1 MVDEQDWRSSTSGG
15 PPSSLVSAPERLLG
29 LSYMP
34 ADSIVNHLLDIPPAW
49 RDRTPFTSLAGSL
62 SFEDLRQSML
72 GFSAWLAQAAG
83 IRPGDRI
90 ALCLPKSL
98 EAVQAIFGI
107 LATGAAY
114 VPAAI
119 RWSAGAACGHPRFRQ
134 AASSPDDGRHVRAPD
149 CGNGGELAS
158 DADPRG
164 IRRWPWPGR
173 AVGVDGK
180 SDCEDR
186 PRRTRRRGVHIRL
199 HRRTEGRHDRP
210 SRRRHPCDPA

>member
-49 RDRTPFTSLAGSL
+49 RDRTAFTSLAGSL

-107 LATGAAY
+107 LATSAAY
-114 VPAAI
+114 VPLQFDGPPARLAAI
-119 RWSAGAACGHPRFRQ
+119 LDSVKPRRLLTTGDMSARLGARLPGTQILEASGGGRGL
-134 AASSPDDGRHVRAPD
+134 AALSASTANPIAKIDP
-149 CGNGGELAS
+149 GELA
-158 DADPRG
+158 
-164 IRRWPWPGR
+164 
-173 AVGVDGK
+173 VVVF
-180 SDCEDR
+180 
-186 PRRTRRRGVHIRL
+186 T
-199 HRRTEGRHDRP
+199 
-210 SRRRHPCDPA
+210 